1 LYSFYIDKIRTNI
14 YPPVMRD
21 PARTYA
27 LVVGA
32 STTVGAEYARQMAAR
47 GHGLAI
53 VARRRRL
60 LDGLADEIRAQHGVP
75 VRALAVDLL
84 EEGAVEK
91 LLERTRDLDIHTL
104 VCNANLHRVGLFEDM
119 ALETKLHMLRMNA
132 ELPMRLAH
140 AYGPAMV
147 ARRSGE
153 LIFVNALNCMTA
165 LDFDGVFQGAKSFLL
180 VFGES
185 LWAEY
190 RRHGVKVGVAM
201 VSGIEGSESYERKL
215 SELKRRLVKWAGASM
230 APSHI
235 VAQSLEQ
242 LDRGECIL
250 IPDVAVPVNRL
261 GYQVGVAARCLRSR
275 SVTRMMSGFYRWLL
289 DGDEPQAAGVHP
301 AGRRPVTSMAR
312 ERPPARVEPRLD
324 EHRPLQPSAAPRAFQ
339 TPSASRRTLDGVGP

>member
-1 LYSFYIDKIRTNI
+1 
-14 YPPVMRD
+14 MRD
-21 PARTYA
+21 SDRTYA

-47 GHGLAI
+47 GHGI
-53 VARRRRL
+53 VVVARRQRL
-60 LDGLADEIRAQHGVP
+60 LDRLADEIRAQHGAP
-75 VRALAVDLL
+75 VRTLAVDLL
-84 EEGAVEK
+84 EERALET
-91 LLERTRDLDIHTL
+91 LLEHTRDLTIHAL
-104 VCNANLHRVGLFEDM
+104 VCNANLHRVGPFEET
-119 ALETKLHMLRMNA
+119 ALDTKLHMLRMNA

-153 LIFVNALNCMTA
+153 LIFLNALNCMTA
-165 LDFDGVFQGAKSFLL
+165 LDFDGVFQGTKSFLL

-190 RRHGVKVGVAM
+190 RRYGVKVGVAM
-201 VSGIEGSESYERKL
+201 VGGIEGSESYERKL
-215 SELKRRLVKWAGASM
+215 SEVKRRIVKWAGASM

-261 GYQVGVAARCLRSR
+261 GYQVGVAARSLRSR
-275 SVTRMMSGFYRWLL
+275 TVTRMMSGFYRWLL
-289 DGDEPQAAGVHP
+289 DGEESQAAGVHP
-301 AGRRPVTSMAR
+301 AGRRPVPSMAR
-312 ERPPARVEPRLD
+312 GRPPARVEPLFD
-324 EHRPLQPSAAPRAFQ
+324 EDRPLPAPESPKAVPTPYASEGPASIAAEPR
-339 TPSASRRTLDGVGP
+339 P